1 MSHFIKSSEKMCP
14 KCCVKKPNSVCLLPF
29 VMCHRLSKNLL
40 QSREKLCLN
49 LLSVFGL
56 QNVGV
61 DRSREEALRTVPNH
75 L

>member
-1 MSHFIKSSEKMCP
+1 MCFAKHFEAISIKTCSSFALRNRRALGKTTADHETLALK
-14 KCCVKKPNSVCLLPF
+14 SF
-29 VMCHRLSKNLL
+29 LS
-40 QSREKLCLN
+40 LN
-49 LLSVFGL
+49 L